1 MDYSIGPVNVNTD
14 GSRYETI
21 ARVTR
26 RGELRHPMPVG
37 VHTASGW
44 TFGRAEPLADEQDVR
59 IVTTERPDSVVLD
72 PHAPHVG
79 LGLAKQH
86 PEQLVPRHFREPRV
100 TYNWPYLDQ
109 SDRSHTTVAVSP
121 TGWYSNP
128 QGIAAGLRARTNYLS
143 TRRHVRRGHRLLDEK
158 SAERGRRG
166 ARHPDAVAG
175 VGARRERVAG
185 RGCRGRRWAW
195 AEA

>member
-1 MDYSIGPVNVNTD
+1 MSYKNLGWFFDQWVRGTGLMDYAIGPVSVNTD

-72 PHAPHVG
+72 PMH
-79 LGLAKQH
+79 LTWDWDWRNNIQNSSF
-86 PEQLVPRHFREPRV
+86 LVISAPRV
-100 TYNWPYLDQ
+100 TFNWPYLDQ

-128 QGIAAGLRARTNYLS
+128 QGIARGSSRANELS
-143 TRRHVRRGHRLLDEK
+143 VDGRSVRRGHRLLDAK
-158 SAERGRRG
+158 SAERQRRG
-166 ARHPDAVAG
+166 T
-175 VGARRERVAG
+175 RRS
-185 RGCRGRRWAW
+185 
-195 AEA
+195 